1 MTGMLHGLHDYASV
15 IFDLHDLFC
24 GRMLAFEMKGCGTSE
39 KARTSLVEIFDGK
52 PAVHC

>member
-1 MTGMLHGLHDYASV
+1 MLHGLHDYASV
-15 IFDLHDLFC
+15 IFGLRDLFC
-24 GRMLAFEMKGCGTSE
+24 RRMLAIEMKGCGTSE

>member
-1 MTGMLHGLHDYASV
+1 MLHGLHDYASV

-24 GRMLAFEMKGCGTSE
+24 GRMLAIEMKGCGTSE

-52 PAVHC
+52 PAVYC